1 MQQQKQ
7 QQHQGT
13 ALAKTWSISPTAPAR
28 GPEIWGPAIG
38 TRIVMLKLQTRLGRQ
53 NDYFERIQPYRHRA
67 LPTRRTA
74 HQRNRRVAAGVGL
87 YRVRAVGRAPRAA
100 DAGSG
105 HSSPTYRTATQ
116 RPAAGLVGMHYGRP
130 TARVTPT
137 GAITRRG
144 LLRSQRK
151 PNRRL
156 PAGPPAL
163 GNP

>member
-1 MQQQKQ
+1 MKKFFLLFL
-7 QQHQGT
+7 
-13 ALAKTWSISPTAPAR
+13 ALSAVAFAGEGESMIKAYS
-28 GPEIWGPAIG
+28 
-38 TRIVMLKLQTRLGRQ
+38 V
-53 NDYFERIQPYRHRA
+53 
-67 LPTRRTA
+67 
-74 HQRNRRVAAGVGL
+74 VAAGVGL

-105 HSSPTYRTATQ
+105 HSSPTCRTATQ